1 MYEAFCVMALILICL
16 WELLKWASSNNAA
29 LALSQGWLTA
39 QPGCFGIPD
48 SLDPVQ
54 GQEPVAV

>member
-16 WELLKWASSNNAA
+16 WELLKWP
-29 LALSQGWLTA
+29 LAIMLPSPYPRGWLTA
-39 QPGCFGIPD
+39 QPGCFEIPD

-54 GQEPVAV
+54 GQELVAV